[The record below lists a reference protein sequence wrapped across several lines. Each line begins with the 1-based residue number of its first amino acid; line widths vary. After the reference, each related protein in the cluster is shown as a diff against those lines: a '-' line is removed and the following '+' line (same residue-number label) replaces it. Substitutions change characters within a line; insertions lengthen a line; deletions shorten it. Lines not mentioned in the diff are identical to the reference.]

1 MNSTNSTNSTNSI
14 HPVIAAIKAVPLTPH
29 SMPGLIGISGHAGS
43 GKTTL
48 ANLITDYY
56 LAYKKFS
63 FAYTLKFATEEIF
76 TLGQFYQ
83 DDKET
88 KDNYWKLSAR
98 ELYQFIGT
106 EVFRETFG
114 SDFWI
119 KVLQRKLIS
128 IYDSPHDVLVVIDD
142 VRFQE
147 EADWIVSSGGSMIHL
162 TREGV
167 DGKVGI
173 LNHTSE
179 AGIDYSDTEMF
190 RKGTNLFEIENSV
203 VDNIYTLIASM
214 KRVMVH
220 LA

>member
-1 MNSTNSTNSTNSI
+1 MNSTNSTNSI
-14 HPVIAAIKAVPLTPH
+14 HSVIAAIQAVPLTPH
-29 SMPGLIGISGHAGS
+29 AMPGLIGISGHAGS

-48 ANLITDYY
+48 AHLITDYY
-56 LAYKKFS
+56 LKYKKFS
-63 FAYTLKFATEEIF
+63 FASSLKFATEEIF
-76 TLGQFYQ
+76 TLGRFYQ
-83 DDKET
+83 DDKGA
-88 KDNYWKLSAR
+88 KDSYWKLSAR

-106 EVFRETFG
+106 ELFRETFG
-114 SDFWI
+114 PDFWI

-147 EADWIVSSGGSMIHL
+147 EADWIVNSGGSMIHL

-167 DGKVGI
+167 EGKVGI

-179 AGIDYSDTEMF
+179 AGIDYSATNPF

-203 VDNIYTLIASM
+203 IDNIYTLIGHM
-214 KRVMVH
+214 KKVMVH

>member
-1 MNSTNSTNSTNSI
+1 MNSTNSTYSTNSI

-29 SMPGLIGISGHAGS
+29 SMPGLIGISGYAGS

-56 LAYKKFS
+56 TSHVNFS
-63 FAYTLKFATEEIF
+63 FASPLKSAVEVIF
-76 TLGQFYQ
+76 TLGRFYQ
-83 DDKET
+83 EDKGAE
-88 KDNYWKLSAR
+88 DNYWKLSAR

-106 EVFRETFG
+106 EVFREIFG

-128 IYDSPHDVLVVIDD
+128 IYDSPQDVLVVIDD

-147 EADWIVSSGGSMIHL
+147 EAEWIVSSGGSMIHL

-173 LNHTSE
+173 LSHASE
-179 AGIDYSDTEMF
+179 VGIDYSDTNLF
-190 RKGTNLFEIENSV
+190 RKGTNLFDI
-203 VDNIYTLIASM
+203 DNPTDDIYALIASM
-214 KRVMVH
+214 KKVMVH

>member
-1 MNSTNSTNSTNSI
+1 MNSTNLANSTHS
-14 HPVIAAIKAVPLTPH
+14 VIAAIQAVPLTPH
-29 SMPGLIGISGHAGS
+29 GMPGLIGISGYAGS

-56 LAYKKFS
+56 PAYKKFS
-63 FAYTLKFATEEIF
+63 FASALKFATEEIF

-83 DDKET
+83 EEKGI

-106 EVFRETFG
+106 ELFREIFG

-147 EADWIVSSGGSMIHL
+147 EAEWIVSSGGSMIHL

-173 LNHTSE
+173 LSHASE
-179 AGIDYSDTEMF
+179 VGIDYSDTNLF
-190 RKGTNLFEIENSV
+190 RKGTNLFDI
-203 VDNIYTLIASM
+203 DNPTDDIYALIASM
-214 KRVMVH
+214 KKVMVH